1 MFCTFF
7 VFVHLILSSIIRI
20 VFGISHQPNAAG
32 TMLLHCEQ
40 KHCHNESS
48 QTRQMRVRMAKRN
61 ERWLM
66 SVSHWDVD
74 ISIANREMSDRQ
86 CEHSGAAVS
95 CRFVM
100 NEFNIHGR
108 IRAIFRNR
116 YYVWYYN
123 TFMLYCKGLL
133 YCIFFSFWRCKFIA
147 YFELAL
153 MVYESMIS
161 VIIDNVSYL
170 NVLNYIIR
178 STTWLSLTYTI

>member
-1 MFCTFF
+1 MTQFWIETIKHYKHKLSNNIETLLKLTVYFYMFCTFF
-7 VFVHLILSSIIRI
+7 VFVHLNLSSIIRI

-133 YCIFFSFWRCKFIA
+133 YCIFFFHFDA
-147 YFELAL
+147 ANL
-153 MVYESMIS
+153 
-161 VIIDNVSYL
+161 
-170 NVLNYIIR
+170 
-178 STTWLSLTYTI
+178 